1 MKNIKEHNHQFSQI
15 CLIIGMFLFLTWTLS
30 TNLYVDE
37 SFTLGLIKHNWSQI
51 ISLDSMDVHPPLYY
65 LVVKLF
71 LMITTFWTCS
81 CPLK

>member
-1 MKNIKEHNHQFSQI
+1 MKNIKEHNHQFLQI

-51 ISLDSMDVHPPLYY
+51 ISLDSMDVHLPYT
-65 LVVKLF
+65 
-71 LMITTFWTCS
+71 I
-81 CPLK
+81 